1 MINKNDMINR
11 LCRHYQTIIAENVD
25 VRMRELGLSGRAL
38 GERMGSD
45 PRVVWH
51 LLNLETAPSLYTMCK
66 LVTALELDDIT
77 DLLKH

>member
-1 MINKNDMINR
+1 MMNKNDTTNI

-25 VRMRELGLSGRAL
+25 SRMRELGLSGRAL
-38 GERMGSD
+38 AERMGSD

-66 LVTALELDDIT
+66 LVAALELDDVT
-77 DLLKH
+77 DLLKR